1 MNKTYTAM
9 AFLLAAGSFIFS
21 PLSFAEQ
28 DDKKAEI
35 INLCTIEAEDAS
47 DKEAYI
53 EECVTAKLKEQE
65 EGLEDKAKE
74 ES

>member
-28 DDKKAEI
+28 DDKKAESLI
-35 INLCTIEAEDAS
+35 FAQSKQKMHQIKRPILKNVLRPNL
-47 DKEAYI
+47 KNKKK
-53 EECVTAKLKEQE
+53 V
-65 EGLEDKAKE
+65 
-74 ES
+74 